1 MCGLLC
7 ALIEKVD
14 FGKDVERTLE
24 TLASVRQSL
33 SNLDEVKVVL
43 VERYLALAA
52 HVGATARAT
61 AAATPSAAAGDAAAT
76 GAGAGAG
83 ATPLPPKVLAF
94 LRAVFSA
101 AAVTI
106 PAIDDPLLRLRLYTS
121 TATSAL
127 AHAALAQADALF
139 RAAIS
144 EIPELP
150 AARAI
155 ASATT
160 PASLATSGFGAL
172 PPALAA
178 QQLDLSV
185 AAAIGALAQAALPMP
200 GHPELGGTYLAR
212 GLLAAVA
219 KYPWS
224 PTPADS
230 PARPR
235 ATMAL
240 LPLPQGWLEDPPP
253 YPRIPGVDSNDVLY
267 AGDAEHRAACLAVH
281 RGVLEAAV
289 AQLGEAATRGDKGV
303 ALDALSELLE
313 VGSVRRIMACD
324 AGGCRAVVQ
333 GAVGV
338 LRGLAPSHPA
348 IAAAEGALQ

>member
-1 MCGLLC
+1 VCGLLC
-7 ALIEKVD
+7 ALVEKVD

-24 TLASVRQSL
+24 TLATVRQSL

-52 HVGATARAT
+52 HVGARARAAL
-61 AAATPSAAAGDAAAT
+61 AAATPAAAAEAAPA
-76 GAGAGAG
+76 A
-83 ATPLPPKVLAF
+83 PLPPKVVAF

-127 AHAALAQADALF
+127 AHSALAQADALF

-155 ASATT
+155 ALATT
-160 PASLATSGFGAL
+160 PASLSASGFGAL

-185 AAAIGALAQAALPMP
+185 AAQVGVLAQAALPMP

-253 YPRIPGVDSNDVLY
+253 YATIPGVDSNDVLY
-267 AGDAEHRAACLAVH
+267 AGDGEHRAACLAVH
-281 RGVLEAAV
+281 KGILEAAV
-289 AQLGEAATRGDKGV
+289 AQMSEAATRGDKGV
-303 ALDALSELLE
+303 ALEALSELLE
-313 VGSVRRIMACD
+313 VGSVRRILACD